1 MRESSNELVLPQNN
15 ADEAPFFL
23 EELTWSL
30 KTCKN
35 DKQPGPDELQME
47 LLKWLNNDNRESLLN
62 MINSWWCLGEAP
74 DALFK
79 ARVVPIFKKGETD
92 NASITDRFHY

>member
-47 LLKWLNNDNRESLLN
+47 LLKWLNNEPGIFTEYDKFLVV
-62 MINSWWCLGEAP
+62 SWGGPGRTL
-74 DALFK
+74 
-79 ARVVPIFKKGETD
+79 
-92 NASITDRFHY
+92 